1 MADLVDASYIS
12 QKFNL
17 GSYLSSLFIPSIL
30 DNQTNPYKP
39 EKTNS
44 QPPVPRKKSQSPNN
58 FVKVPTPSHIG
69 KGFSRNDS
77 LVDARA

>member
-1 MADLVDASYIS
+1 MADLVDASYIN

-17 GSYLSSLFIPSIL
+17 GGKIHSFIHSII

-39 EKTNS
+39 EKTNN
-44 QPPVPRKKSQSPNN
+44 QPPIPRIKSQSPNN

-69 KGFSRNDS
+69 KGFS
-77 LVDARA
+77 